1 MKPSTAIILCAIF
14 SAIFWLWYDAV
25 FAPKAELEKAL
36 ADAAAGNVAQKIRAA
51 DMYMICYDSYRMS
64 ARVLKRE
71 NWSQLR
77 TYGFLAKCTSGTVQ
91 AGAKLLEEAAM
102 TGDPEAAYRMALVA
116 STSRARDNSS
126 FEWMKKAA
134 EKGHKLAQISL
145 GFRYLNMKPPNYNEA
160 LFWYEVSNDH
170 SSEAWSKNSYD
181 SARNGVLDIDKP
193 AIMKRVEEWRQSHPE
208 SKN

>member
-1 MKPSTAIILCAIF
+1 MKPSATIILCAIF
-14 SAIFWLWYDAV
+14 TTIFWLWYDAV

-36 ADAAAGNVAQKIRAA
+36 ADASAGNIAQKIRAA
-51 DMYMICYDSYRMS
+51 DMYMICNDYYRMD

-71 NWSQLR
+71 NWSHLR
-77 TYGFLAKCTSGTVQ
+77 TYGFLARCTSDTVQ

-102 TGDPEAAYRMALVA
+102 TGDAEAAYRMALVT
-116 STSRARDNSS
+116 STSRAGDNNS

-134 EKGHKLAQISL
+134 EKGHKLAQNSL

-170 SSEAWSKNSYD
+170 SSEAWIKNSYD
-181 SARNGVLDIDKP
+181 SALNGVPDIDKP
-193 AIMKRVEEWRQSHPE
+193 VIMKRVEEWRHSHPE
-208 SKN
+208 SKK